1 MLTQLSQSSSKEIN
15 FKPATT
21 TPSTG
26 LTRIICVDQPGGLT
40 GTGPRQ
46 DCDGRLQPGQDWPD
60 WTSLD
65 TVGPI
70 ADAVVKDQNIEIGN
84 HH

>member
-1 MLTQLSQSSSKEIN
+1 MLSQPGCKQIN
-15 FKPATT
+15 FNPTT
-21 TPSTG
+21 TTTSTRLALRFCVEQPEG
-26 LTRIICVDQPGGLT
+26 LIR
-40 GTGPRQ
+40 TGPRQ
-46 DCDGRLQPGQDWPD
+46 DCHLGLQPGQDWPD